1 MKIINKLA
9 VEDIDLQKKECVV
22 YDVVGL
28 EIKDTNEL
36 RLKDINFTV
45 NYHLLKRMSN
55 YDI

>member
-1 MKIINKLA
+1 MNINKMA